1 MPLLG
6 VENATLAIEDYKR
19 SQVKVDIITHLVDS
33 MLGWQIVV
41 LIQLINPHLVIAE
54 STHLTNLIDVTL
66 AVEDMDS
73 ELVSVVGEVDVGVE
87 QSVAYSLDTADK
99 LAAA

>member
-87 QSVAYSLDTADK
+87 LIVAYSLDTADK
-99 LAAA
+99 QAAA